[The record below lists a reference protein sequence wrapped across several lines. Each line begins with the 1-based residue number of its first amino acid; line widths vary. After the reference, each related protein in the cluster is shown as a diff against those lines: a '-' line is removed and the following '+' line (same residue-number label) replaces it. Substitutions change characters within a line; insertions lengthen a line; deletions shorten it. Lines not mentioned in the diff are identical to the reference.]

1 VDWVRHLLESTPPL
15 GIYLLVG
22 VIIGLE
28 SMGIPLPGEVTLV
41 TASLLTVKEIGSP
54 WGVAIAAAIGAIV
67 GDSLGYAFGRRG
79 GRPLLERLG
88 RRFPKHLGPKQIAK
102 AESMFQRFG
111 TWAVFFGRFI
121 ALLRILAGPMA
132 GALHVPYRRFLVAN
146 ASGGI
151 VWAFGTVFV
160 IYLLGAAAEK
170 WLSRFSWLALGL
182 AVLAGIATT
191 WWLKNRAKKAD
202 V

>member
-1 VDWVRHLLESTPPL
+1 VDWVRDLLESAPPL
-15 GIYLLVG
+15 GIYVLVG
-22 VIIGLE
+22 LIIGLE

-54 WGVAIAAAIGAIV
+54 WGVATGAAIGAIV
-67 GDSLGYAFGRRG
+67 GDSLGYTFGRRG

-88 RRFPKHLGPKQIAK
+88 RRFPKHVGPRQIAK
-102 AESMFQRFG
+102 AEAMFHRYG

-132 GALHVPYRRFLVAN
+132 GALHVPYRKFLLAN

-151 VWAFGTVFV
+151 VWAFGTVWV
-160 IYLLGAAAEK
+160 IYLLGEAAEK
-170 WLSRFSWLALGL
+170 WLARFSWLALAL
-182 AVLAGIATT
+182 AVAAGIATT